1 MMQLFFDIMYIRI
14 CATFSR
20 RKSVAQFAQA
30 NEKRIAMKEGNLP
43 AIAETQTSFLLYVCA
58 KEIIR
63 QYSVYLDEFGLTY
76 TQYIA
81 MLIIWDKKE
90 ISVSALG
97 KELFL
102 DSGTLTPL
110 LKKLEA
116 KGFVARTRSK
126 EDERKVIISATKEGA
141 ALKEKVAHIPGLI
154 GSRIYV
160 DNNDVAVLQ
169 EMIQRLMTQ
178 IMEAG
183 KDIKLKR

>member
-1 MMQLFFDIMYIRI
+1 M
-14 CATFSR
+14 
-20 RKSVAQFAQA
+20 
-30 NEKRIAMKEGNLP
+30 
-43 AIAETQTSFLLYVCA
+43 ETQTSFLLYVCT

-76 TQYIA
+76 TQYIV
-81 MLIIWDKKE
+81 MLILWNKKE
-90 ISVSALG
+90 ISVSELG

-116 KGFVARTRSK
+116 KGFVSRTRSK
-126 EDERKVIISATKEGA
+126 EDERKVLITATKEGL
-141 ALKEKVAHIPGLI
+141 ALKEKVVHIPGLV
-154 GSRIYV
+154 GSRINV
-160 DNNDVAVLQ
+160 PEEDVIVLQ
-169 EMIQRLMTQ
+169 DMVRRLMTQ